1 MSLLVADIFGFEVT
15 ALVRAP
21 GKKAAGS
28 SWLSPPWSGF
38 RPVLIPYNAS

>member
-1 MSLLVADIFGFEVT
+1 MSLLVAVTFGFEGT

-28 SWLSPPWSGF
+28 SRLSPRWSGF